1 MLKDKKVL
9 VLIPAYN
16 EEENILKVLQAVP
29 LKIADVTNVEILVI
43 DDGSQDK
50 TAKIVKDSKL
60 ASLISHPKNKGV
72 GFVFQTGVEEAIK
85 RKADILVTIDAD
97 GQFDPQEIILL
108 IEAMVTGGHDVVLG
122 SRFVDRSFIP
132 VNMPKIKIWG
142 NKTVANLV
150 TWLTGIRYF
159 DVSCGFRAYN
169 AEALCN
175 LNLFG
180 DFTYTQE
187 TIIDLSFKNL
197 SFKEVPIHVRYFF
210 NRKSRVASNLF
221 KYAWNI
227 LKINFKTLRDYKP
240 MKFFGFLGT
249 FIFSIGLLLDAFVF
263 LYFLQT
269 SSFTPYKSVIFSGA
283 FLNLLGILLVVVG
296 FLSDML
302 ARIRWNQEK
311 ILYYAKK
318 NEYNK

>member
-1 MLKDKKVL
+1 MSKDKKVL

-16 EEENILKVLQAVP
+16 EEENILKVLRAIP
-29 LKIADVTNVEILVI
+29 LKISDIASVEILVI
-43 DDGSQDK
+43 NDGSQDK
-50 TAKIVKDSKL
+50 TDKVVKESKL
-60 ASLISHPKNKGV
+60 AHLISHTQNNGV
-72 GFVFQTGVEEAIK
+72 GRVFQTGVEEALK
-85 RKADILVTIDAD
+85 RKVDILVTIDAD
-97 GQFDPQEIILL
+97 GQFDPQEIPLL
-108 IEAMVTGGHDVVLG
+108 INTMLNGNYDVVLG
-122 SRFVDRSFIP
+122 SRFVDKSLMP

-142 NKTVANLV
+142 NKVVASLV
-150 TWLTGIRYF
+150 TWLTGRKYC
-159 DVSCGFRAYN
+159 DVSCGFRAYS

-197 SFKEVPIHVRYFF
+197 SFKEVPVHVSYFLG
-210 NRKSRVASNLF
+210 RKSRVANNLF

-249 FIFSIGLLLDAFVF
+249 FTFIIGLVLDIFV
-263 LYFLQT
+263 LAYFLQT

-318 NEYNK
+318 NEYSK

>member
-187 TIIDLSFKNL
+187 TIIDLSFKTL
-197 SFKEVPIHVRYFF
+197 S
-210 NRKSRVASNLF
+210 
-221 KYAWNI
+221 
-227 LKINFKTLRDYKP
+227 DYKP